1 MALDFVV
8 DLVLPEFKDAV
19 FNRGS
24 LELTCSLINF
34 KEPEITHAIQL
45 ILTNKPICSS
55 HFKTQNPHQD
65 NFYVSLNVR
74 QVRIIIEVLSDV
86 INGPQDVKI
95 LGKCVLAKS
104 LLEEWMKLATAMM
117 LELNKDY

>member
-24 LELTCSLINF
+24 LELTCKLINF
-34 KEPEITHAIQL
+34 HEPEITQAIQS
-45 ILTNKPICSS
+45 ILANKPICSTQ
-55 HFKTQNPHQD
+55 FKAHNIHQD
-65 NFYVSLNVR
+65 NFYVSLNAR
-74 QVRIIIEVLSDV
+74 QVRAIIEVLSDV
-86 INGPQDVKI
+86 INEPEDVKI
-95 LGKCVLAKS
+95 LGKRVLAKS

-117 LELNKDY
+117 LELNKDN